1 VQLSAREGETAML
14 RADFLVL
21 TVPRT
26 VAAEAAYPVMASYWL
41 PDPKPSSLYGFRG
54 YRCGKVF
61 IGERE
66 DRYLVQATGAIA
78 HDVALAF
85 PLAAEHEL
93 SVARI
98 DVQITFV
105 VRDAD
110 FFILACEPSK
120 AYKSVRW
127 CPVGEQGQTLY
138 VGAPKSDCRLRIYN
152 KTAESGIKPQSPGDF
167 VRFELQFRNNYA
179 DRMFRA
185 IRARA
190 PKFPF
195 LSHLRRMVDSFSFDT
210 VKRHLESL
218 EDELFPEE
226 EIKDVDAI
234 SRRKLWLERS
244 VIPALRKVLAEEPEY
259 WEVFTKLL
267 DNPLDGVV

>member
-1 VQLSAREGETAML
+1 ML

-21 TVPRT
+21 TWPRT
-26 VAAEAAYPVMASYWL
+26 VAAEAAYPVIMSYWIL
-41 PDPKPSSLYGFRG
+41 DPKPALLYGFRG
-54 YRCGKVF
+54 YRSGKVF

-66 DRYLVQATGAIA
+66 DRYLIQATGAIA

-85 PLAAEHEL
+85 PLPVDHEL

-98 DVQITFV
+98 DVQTTFV

-110 FFILACEPSK
+110 FFISACEPGK
-120 AYKSVRW
+120 AYKAVRW
-127 CPVGEQGQTLY
+127 SAVGEPGQTLY
-138 VGAPKSDCRLRIYN
+138 VGAPSSDCRLRIYN
-152 KTAESGIKPQSPGDF
+152 KTAESGIKPLGLGDF
-167 VRFELQFRNNYA
+167 IRFEIQFRNRYA

-195 LSHLRRMVDSFSFDT
+195 LSHLRKMVDNFAFET
-210 VKRHLESL
+210 VKNHLESI

-226 EIKDVDAI
+226 EYKEMDAI
-234 SRRKLWLERS
+234 SRRKLWLEKS
-244 VIPALRKVLAEEPEY
+244 VIPALRKVIAEEPEY
-259 WEVFTKLL
+259 LQTFLKIL
-267 DNPLDGVV
+267 DNPIEDVL

>member
-1 VQLSAREGETAML
+1 ML

-21 TVPRT
+21 TVPRSP
-26 VAAEAAYPVMASYWL
+26 AAEALYPVMLSYWL
-41 PDPKPSSLYGFRG
+41 PDPKPSSLYGFIG
-54 YRCGKVF
+54 YRSGKIF

-66 DRYLVQATGAIA
+66 DRYLIQATGSIA

-85 PLAAEHEL
+85 PLPTEHEL

-98 DVQITFV
+98 DVQTTFV

-110 FFILACEPSK
+110 FFISVCEPSK
-120 AYKSVRW
+120 VYKSVRW
-127 CPVGEQGQTLY
+127 SAVGEPGQTLY
-138 VGAPKSDCRLRIYN
+138 VGAPSSDCRLRIYN
-152 KTAESGIKPQSPGDF
+152 KTAESGIKPLDSGDF
-167 VRFELQFRNNYA
+167 IRFEIQFRDRYA

-190 PKFPF
+190 PKLPF
-195 LSHLRRMVDSFSFDT
+195 LSHLRKMVDRFTFDT

-226 EIKDVDAI
+226 TIIETNAI
-234 SRRKLWLERS
+234 SRRKAWIERS

-267 DNPLDGVV
+267 DNPLNEVV

>member
-1 VQLSAREGETAML
+1 ML

-21 TVPRT
+21 TVPRS
-26 VAAEAAYPVMASYWL
+26 AASEAAYPVMVSYWL
-41 PDPKPSSLYGFRG
+41 PDPKSAQLYGFRG
-54 YRCGKVF
+54 YRSGKVF
-61 IGERE
+61 IGERD

-85 PLAAEHEL
+85 PLPAEHEL

-98 DVQITFV
+98 DVQTTFV
-105 VRDAD
+105 VKDAD
-110 FFILACEPSK
+110 FFISACKPSK
-120 AYKSVRW
+120 SYKATRW
-127 CPVGEQGQTLY
+127 SAVGEPGQTLY
-138 VGAPKSDCRLRIYN
+138 VGAPSSDCRLRIYN
-152 KTAESGIKPQSPGDF
+152 KTAESGIKPLSFGDF
-167 VRFELQFRNNYA
+167 IRFEIQFRNRYA

-195 LSHLRRMVDSFSFDT
+195 LSHLRKMVDSFSFDT

-226 EIKDVDAI
+226 EYKEIDAI
-234 SRRKLWLERS
+234 ARRKLWLERS

-259 WEVFTKLL
+259 WETFKQMI
-267 DNPLDGVV
+267 DNPLDDVV